1 MPSFFRHSVTPG
13 TPDIPTL
20 EREKVNQRKPTKVN
34 GLESV
39 SDIWHFDI
47 VACQWE
53 DGKANA
59 VKRVT
64 DCPDNGQS
72 LESLLNKA
80 TEESYC
86 PNS

>member
-1 MPSFFRHSVTPG
+1 MY
-13 TPDIPTL
+13 L
-20 EREKVNQRKPTKVN
+20 YLLQRFE
-34 GLESV
+34 LV
-39 SDIWHFDI
+39 SITITFDIWHFDI

-59 VKRVT
+59 AKRLT